1 MRQSTLLGLPTSLLL
16 LVTSQAQSQ
25 QARQPIAIRKLPLAA
40 SEKLLPEHFAFADSP
55 AIDTDKAPPF
65 LSPREAVLA
74 DRLQLSVNEEQ
85 LIALNASD
93 PSSRPYRPAFKLHE
107 EEGRRD
113 GWDLLRRAAEVL
125 KVLEGR
131 QTCPG
136 GMEDCSNVGAPNKC
150 CMNGEVC
157 VEVDNAAVG
166 NVACCPEGAEC
177 GGPIGACPDG
187 SPTCSTELGGGCCIP
202 GFVCQGVG
210 CVPSPPPVITST
222 TQRPTTITST
232 STTVVEGD
240 EPTTIV
246 VTVVITATPEAETVT
261 RTSTSILTPTP
272 STTTVNTV
280 VIPPYRPT
288 SAESQT
294 TESTTSSETAPAE
307 TPEDYCPT
315 GFYACLAREGGG
327 CCRTGRDCAT
337 VDCPTTPLTTIT
349 TDGATI
355 VVPVTDARDAADA
368 QATETCASGW
378 FLCGDEG
385 GPVAGCCPSGFECG
399 TASCTSASASQ
410 TGEVQKVF
418 PEAEGGAGDHGL
430 RLMSVVA
437 MVSMVALAVLA

>member
-1 MRQSTLLGLPTSLLL
+1 MRHSTLLGLPTSLLL

-74 DRLQLSVNEEQ
+74 DRLQLSVDEEQ

-93 PSSRPYRPAFKLHE
+93 ASSRPYRPAFKSHE

-125 KVLEGR
+125 NVLEGR

-177 GGPIGACPDG
+177 GGPIGLPRMAP
-187 SPTCSTELGGGCCIP
+187 
-202 GFVCQGVG
+202 
-210 CVPSPPPVITST
+210 
-222 TQRPTTITST
+222 R
-232 STTVVEGD
+232 
-240 EPTTIV
+240 
-246 VTVVITATPEAETVT
+246 
-261 RTSTSILTPTP
+261 
-272 STTTVNTV
+272 V

-294 TESTTSSETAPAE
+294 TESTTSETAPAE

-437 MVSMVALAVLA
+437 LVSMVALAVLA

>member
-1 MRQSTLLGLPTSLLL
+1 MRHSTLLGLPTYLLL

-55 AIDTDKAPPF
+55 AIDTDKAPLF

-74 DRLQLSVNEEQ
+74 ERLQLSVDEEQ
-85 LIALNASD
+85 RIALNASD
-93 PSSRPYRPAFKLHE
+93 ASSRPYRPAFKSHE

-125 KVLEGR
+125 NVLEGR

-202 GFVCQGVG
+202 GR
-210 CVPSPPPVITST
+210 SKPPTSDYKHNPKADNDHININN
-222 TQRPTTITST
+222 R
-232 STTVVEGD
+232 
-240 EPTTIV
+240 
-246 VTVVITATPEAETVT
+246 AETIT

-294 TESTTSSETAPAE
+294 TESTTLETAPAE

-418 PEAEGGAGDHGL
+418 PEAEGGARDHGV
-430 RLMSVVA
+430 RLMSVIA
-437 MVSMVALAVLA
+437 LASMVALVVLV

>member
-1 MRQSTLLGLPTSLLL
+1 MRPPTLLGLPASLLL
-16 LVTSQAQSQ
+16 LITAQVESQ
-25 QARQPIAIRKLPLAA
+25 QARQPTAIRKLPLAA
-40 SEKLLPEHFAFADSP
+40 SEKLLPEHFAFPDSSI
-55 AIDTDKAPPF
+55 AGTYSAPPF
-65 LSPREAVLA
+65 LTPREAVLA
-74 DRLQLSVNEEQ
+74 DRLQLTVDEEQ
-85 LIALNASD
+85 FIATNTSET
-93 PSSRPYRPAFKLHE
+93 SSRPYRPAFASHE
-107 EEGRRD
+107 EGGRRD

-125 KVLEGR
+125 NVLEGR
-131 QTCPG
+131 QTCPS
-136 GMEDCSNVGAPNKC
+136 GMQDCSNIGAPNKC
-150 CMNGEVC
+150 CMVGEVC
-157 VEVDNAAVG
+157 VEVDNTTVG

-177 GGPIGACPDG
+177 GGPIG
-187 SPTCSTELGGGCCIP
+187 
-202 GFVCQGVG
+202 
-210 CVPSPPPVITST
+210 VPSPPPVDTST

-261 RTSTSILTPTP
+261 RTSTSVVTPTP

-288 SAESQT
+288 SAESQSPEPT
-294 TESTTSSETAPAE
+294 STESAAAE

-349 TDGATI
+349 TDGATV

-368 QATETCASGW
+368 QASETCASGW
-378 FLCGDEG
+378 FLCGAEG

-418 PEAEGGAGDHGL
+418 PEAEGGTGSNEL
-430 RLMSVVA
+430 RLVVITALAGLVALVVVA
-437 MVSMVALAVLA
+437 